1 MIRRPPG
8 PTRTDTLFPYTTLC
22 RAVRIAR
29 SSYGDRR
36 RRSET
41 GTDAVH
47 HAWIGLGR
55 VDDMGRVG
63 KFRASRDER
72 QAPFFEIGANEAHA
86 EVTTT
91 AGRQDIIQSQRPIA
105 DRHDRIEMVGESGLI
120 ACRKFVAPI
129 DLDVVF
135 GGERGGGRRRPDE
148 NGLFLALEFG
158 DDARP
163 ERKSVS

>member
-1 MIRRPPG
+1 MRHRLG
-8 PTRTDTLFPYTTLC
+8 VRS
-22 RAVRIAR
+22 RSVRIAR

-72 QAPFFEIGANEAHA
+72 QAPFRSEEHTS
-86 EVTTT
+86 EL
-91 AGRQDIIQSQRPIA
+91 QSLI
-105 DRHDRIEMVGESGLI
+105 RISYAVFCLKKKITNRCEHKHQSTLI
-120 ACRKFVAPI
+120 SQTNT
-129 DLDVVF
+129 DTDT
-135 GGERGGGRRRPDE
+135 
-148 NGLFLALEFG
+148 
-158 DDARP
+158 
-163 ERKSVS
+163 

>member
-1 MIRRPPG
+1 MILRPPISSLTAT
-8 PTRTDTLFPYTTLC
+8 PFPATSLFRSYMRHRLGV
-22 RAVRIAR
+22 RSRSVRIAR

-86 EVTTT
+86 EVTTP
-91 AGRQDIIQSQRPIA
+91 AGRQDIIQSKRPIA

-129 DLDVVF
+129 DL
-135 GGERGGGRRRPDE
+135 EIGR
-148 NGLFLALEFG
+148 AH
-158 DDARP
+158 
-163 ERKSVS
+163 V